1 MFRKMINNGNYILCG
16 GRVVDPSRN
25 LDEICDIGISNG
37 VICSPDSL
45 NDAGKI
51 DVTGLVVAPGLIDMH
66 VHLRQPGQTAAETI
80 ATGTRAAAAGGF
92 TSIVSMPNTNPP
104 ADSSDTIEYIRR
116 HARTDGVIK
125 VLPCGCMSKGLKGE
139 EMAPVG
145 SLKNSGV
152 VALSD
157 DGRCIQNHE
166 LMLHVVQYAKSFD
179 LPILDHCEDEQLTC
193 GGVMHQGEWSALLG
207 MKGVM
212 SASEEMMV
220 ARDIIFSR
228 MADWKVHIQHIS
240 TLESIELVR
249 NAKKRNLRVSAEVTP
264 HHMALTDKKIKTF
277 DTNFKMS
284 PPLRSEEDRQAVL
297 AALKDGTITV
307 IATDHAPHTETAKL
321 VEFDF
326 APCGIIGLETAVP
339 VCFSELYHS
348 GILSL
353 SELIAKFTVGPA
365 EVLNIEAGTLAEGK
379 PADIT
384 IIDPEFEFTID
395 KETFLSKSSNSPFHG
410 TKVKGKAV
418 MTIVD
423 GKIIYKDG
431 KINE

>member
-1 MFRKMINNGNYILCG
+1 MFRKMIKNKNYILRG
-16 GRVVDPSRN
+16 GRVVDPARN
-25 LDEICDIGISNG
+25 VDEVGDIGVCDG
-37 VICSPDSL
+37 MICAPEKL
-45 NDAGKI
+45 QDAEII
-51 DVTGLVVAPGLIDMH
+51 DVKGLVVTPGLIDMH

-116 HARTDGVIK
+116 HARTDGVVK

-166 LMLHVVQYAKSFD
+166 LMLHVIQYAKSFD

-193 GGVMHQGEWSALLG
+193 GGVMHHGEWSALLG

-249 NAKKRNLRVSAEVTP
+249 NARKRKLRITAEVTP
-264 HHMALTDKKIKTF
+264 HHLALTDKKIKTF

-284 PPLRSEEDRQAVL
+284 PPLRSETDRQAVL
-297 AALKDGTITV
+297 TALKDGTITV

-326 APCGIIGLETAVP
+326 APCGIIGLETAIP
-339 VCFSELYHS
+339 VCFTELYHS

-353 SELIAKFTVGPA
+353 SELIAKFTTGPA
-365 EVLNIEAGTLAEGK
+365 EVLNIDAGTLAEGK

-384 IIDPEFEFTID
+384 IIDPELEFTVD
-395 KETFLSKSSNSPFHG
+395 KGTFLSKSSNSPFHG
-410 TKVKGKAV
+410 TKVKGKAIS
-418 MTIVD
+418 TIVD
-423 GKIIYKDG
+423 GKFIYRDG
-431 KINE
+431 KLVG